1 MATKNKICSKCIMD
15 YSDPDIKF
23 NNEGICN
30 HCLRYES
37 LVSTRVFDGIEGENE
52 LNSLIDKIKKEGKNK
67 DYDCLIGVSGGVD
80 STYVA
85 YLLKKKGLRPL
96 AVHFDNGWN
105 SELAVSNIEK
115 TLSKLDIDLYTYVI
129 DWPMFKDL
137 QLSFLK
143 ASTPDGEIPTD
154 HAIDSFLWNEAS
166 KRGIKYIV
174 SGMNFK
180 SEAMSVPSWAYG
192 HSDWR
197 YIKSIQKKFGSKK
210 LKNYPHYTFF
220 DLFKFNVLKGIRIVS
235 VLNYIDYNKEEV
247 MKFLQDELGWVYYGG
262 KHYES
267 IYTRFYQSYIL
278 PKKFNIDK
286 RRGHMSDLINSKQLT
301 RESALS
307 QIEKETYQKDL
318 MTRDLSYV
326 KKKLGFSDEE
336 FTELM
341 NSPIKSYK
349 DYPNNYLIVQFLRKT
364 VNILRSLG
372 LYFR

>member
-1 MATKNKICSKCIMD
+1 MKVENKVCSKCIMD
-15 YSDPDIKF
+15 NSDPDIKF
-23 NNEGICN
+23 DSQGICN
-30 HCLRYES
+30 HCERYDS
-37 LVSTRVFDGIEGENE
+37 LVSSRVFDGDIGKIE
-52 LNSLIDKIKKEGKNK
+52 LDILIKKIKSDGKNK

-85 YLLKKKGLRPL
+85 YLLKKHGLRPL

-166 KRGIKYIV
+166 KRGIKYII

-192 HSDWR
+192 HSDWK
-197 YIKSIQKKFGSKK
+197 YIKSIQKKYGSKK

-220 DLFKFNVLKGIRIVS
+220 DLFKFNILKGIRIVS
-235 VLNYIDYNKEEV
+235 ILNYVDYNKEQV
-247 MKFLQDELGWVYYGG
+247 MKFLQDELGWIYYGG

-278 PKKFNIDK
+278 PEKFNIDK
-286 RRGHMSDLINSKQLT
+286 RRGHLSDLINSNQLS
-301 RESALS
+301 RASALIE
-307 QIEKETYQKDL
+307 IEKETYDKEL
-318 MTRDLSYV
+318 MTRDLNYV
-326 KKKLGFSDEE
+326 KKKLGFSDEK
-336 FTELM
+336 FNQIM
-341 NSPIKSYK
+341 NSPIKSFK
-349 DYPNNYLIVQFLRKT
+349 DYPNNYSTVQFLRKT
-364 VNILRSLG
+364 VNILRSVG

>member
-1 MATKNKICSKCIMD
+1 MD